1 MEGGGLGSGGF
12 PVRAVG
18 WLLPC
23 DYHHYGYDGD
33 GGDDD
38 DGGDDGTWWWLT
50 WEGVPL
56 LPARPMLKPGGG
68 GPAEDDGDD
77 GHKIIIL

>member
-33 GGDDD
+33 DGDDDDGYGGDDDGGGDDD
-38 DGGDDGTWWWLT
+38 DGGW
-50 WEGVPL
+50 
-56 LPARPMLKPGGG
+56 PGKASHCCPH
-68 GPAEDDGDD
+68 GPC
-77 GHKIIIL
+77 

>member
-33 GGDDD
+33 GGYDDDDDDD
-38 DGGDDGTWWWLT
+38 DGGDVDDDDDDDFHSFIQGPGQCQGARWR
-50 WEGVPL
+50 L
-56 LPARPMLKPGGG
+56 LQGLLA
-68 GPAEDDGDD
+68 
-77 GHKIIIL
+77 